1 MNFITLIAT
10 LVAIVPAVLGQLTI
24 NTPSNVVECEPTQL
38 TWSGGQA
45 PYYLSLV
52 PGGQSSATPLEQLP
66 TQNGNSYTWTVDLQ
80 AGVSFNV
87 ALKDSTGAT
96 AYSDIVTVQSG
107 GSTSCANSSVQGGSA
122 TSAGASAGASAT
134 ATATGGSGASS
145 GSSSATS
152 TASGSTASSTTS
164 KSTSGAGRV
173 SISTAFGVGAVMS
186 LVGAT
191 LF

>member
-10 LVAIVPAVLGQLTI
+10 LVAVVPAVLGQLTI

-66 TQNGNSYTWTVDLQ
+66 SQNGNSYTWMVDLQ

-122 TSAGASAGASAT
+122 TSAASGASAT
-134 ATATGGSGASS
+134 ASATGKSGASS
-145 GSSSATS
+145 GSTSATS
-152 TASGSTASSTTS
+152 TASGSTASSTSS
-164 KSTSGAGRV
+164 KTTNGAGRV

>member
-1 MNFITLIAT
+1 MKFITLIAT
-10 LVAIVPAVLGQLTI
+10 LVAVVPAVLGQLTI

-66 TQNGNSYTWTVDLQ
+66 TQNGNSYTWMVDLQ

-87 ALKDSTGAT
+87 ALKDSTGST
-96 AYSDIVTVQSG
+96 AFSDIVTVQSG
-107 GSTSCANSSVQGGSA
+107 GSTSCSNSTVQGSTA
-122 TSAGASAGASAT
+122 TSGGASAT
-134 ATATGGSGASS
+134 AAASATGGSGTSAGS
-145 GSSSATS
+145 GSATS
-152 TASGSTASSTTS
+152 TSSGSTASSTSS
-164 KSTSGAGRV
+164 KSSNGAGRV
-173 SISTAFGVGAVMS
+173 SVSTAFGVGAVMS
-186 LVGAT
+186 LVGAA